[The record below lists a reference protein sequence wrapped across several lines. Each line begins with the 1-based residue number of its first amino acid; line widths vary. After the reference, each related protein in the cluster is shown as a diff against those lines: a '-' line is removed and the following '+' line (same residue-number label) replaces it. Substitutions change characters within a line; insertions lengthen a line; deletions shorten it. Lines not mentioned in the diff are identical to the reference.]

1 MIISISGKKNS
12 GKDTVGRIIQILIAF
27 PKTSTQNILRYLE
40 NWEEE
45 EYIITD
51 NTSWEIKKFAGKMV
65 EAFYN
70 ITNVRYYELSREEK
84 ELHRP
89 KVIEFSQS
97 CKDLFGELVWVNALM
112 SEYKSEED
120 YNLIVEHFSNCRT
133 EGEWLDHHRI
143 RAQGY
148 FNTKHPNWIITDT
161 RFLNELKAVKDR
173 DGITIRVNRP
183 QLISK
188 DFEHESETSLDNAE
202 FDYVIQN
209 DGTLEELVNKVREI
223 YNKIKI

>member
-97 CKDLFGELVWVNALM
+97 CKDLFGEFVWVNALM
-112 SEYKSEED
+112 SEYKAIDCKCNGPGFCESPG
-120 YNLIVEHFSNCRT
+120 NC
-133 EGEWLDHHRI
+133 EKLAI
-143 RAQGY
+143 Y
-148 FNTKHPNWIITDT
+148 PNWIITDT
-161 RFLNELKAVKDR
+161 RFPNELKAVKDR

-183 QLISK
+183 FLDHWIK
-188 DFEHESETSLDNAE
+188 KEEWDLETKGVLPHESETALDNAE